1 MFLKYSF
8 SICLAY
14 LISIWGSIKWTYESM
29 SAVHKN
35 LQICAVAVAVVVAI
49 AATLFVTAA
58 VDTTT

>member
-1 MFLKYSF
+1 
-8 SICLAY
+8 
-14 LISIWGSIKWTYESM
+14 M

-49 AATLFVTAA
+49 AATSFVTAA